1 MTRCFLSTS
10 GIERI
15 NLYIASINMYFY
27 FPLVSFLDQS
37 NILKSVLYI
46 EKSTISQQII
56 FSRRIIIWKKS
67 LIIVISSIG
76 LGQVI
81 NKFYNTRL
89 LIIKVLKIVMN
100 MLLSILWI
108 YQSIHI
114 ITIYQNL
121 SYWILSQS
129 SFMPFLAS

>member
-56 FSRRIIIWKKS
+56 FSRRIII
-67 LIIVISSIG
+67 
-76 LGQVI
+76 
-81 NKFYNTRL
+81 
-89 LIIKVLKIVMN
+89 
-100 MLLSILWI
+100 
-108 YQSIHI
+108 
-114 ITIYQNL
+114 
-121 SYWILSQS
+121 
-129 SFMPFLAS
+129 